1 MSYQKSRNK
10 RQDICQHAQL
20 TSVLKIKCAY
30 SKKKQLIIKKE
41 PRVYCQKHSNKITT
55 PCIYIHR
62 TSITRLNT
70 RYSPPINARDHQ
82 AQREKDKTNECKVWK
97 IKSSFQNSG

>member
-30 SKKKQLIIKKE
+30 SKKKT
-41 PRVYCQKHSNKITT
+41 VDNQKGTQGLLPKAFKQNNNTM
-55 PCIYIHR
+55 YIH
-62 TSITRLNT
+62 T
-70 RYSPPINARDHQ
+70 
-82 AQREKDKTNECKVWK
+82 
-97 IKSSFQNSG
+97 